1 MFYGVKGSMGIRKSY
16 QMKFLILSFLI
27 IYCTPLFSQT
37 IEILTSGKKTSI
49 RGLSAV
55 NDKVIWV
62 SGSDG
67 TVGLTLDGG
76 AKWKWIHVAT
86 FDTTD
91 FRDIEAFSATTAVI
105 MGIGEPAYIL
115 KTVDAGETWEVVY
128 ENQTQG
134 IFLDAMD
141 FWDERRGIV
150 IGDPI
155 DNKFF
160 VATTS
165 DGGQTWRELPA
176 EYFPVADSGEACFAS
191 SGTNIR
197 ALAKGDACFVTGG
210 SRSRLFIS
218 DQRIDLPHIQGTRST
233 GANSVAVKS
242 GKIFMVVGGDFS
254 KPDSTE
260 KNCFITND
268 GGKKWIAPK
277 VSPHGYRSCV
287 EYLGGNNWI
296 SCGLNGVD
304 YSVNNGKTWNLISG
318 ESFHVCRKARDGKS
332 VFLAGADGKI
342 GQLIIKKAG
351 K

>member
-1 MFYGVKGSMGIRKSY
+1 MR
-16 QMKFLILSFLI
+16 FLIFLLLTS
-27 IYCTPLFSQT
+27 YFNFSFSQT
-37 IEILTSGKKTSI
+37 VEILTSGKKTSL

-62 SGSDG
+62 SGSGG

-76 AKWKWIHVAT
+76 VKWKWIHVAT

-105 MGIGEPAYIL
+105 MSIGEPAYIL

-128 ENQTQG
+128 ENITKG
-134 IFLDAMD
+134 IFLDAME
-141 FWDERRGIV
+141 FWNERRGIV

-160 VATTS
+160 IATTS
-165 DGGQTWRELPA
+165 DGGQTWRELSS

-191 SGTNIR
+191 SGTTIR

-210 SRSRLFIS
+210 SRSRLFIN
-218 DQRIDLPHIQGTRST
+218 DQRIDLPIIQGKRTT

-242 GKIFMVVGGDFS
+242 SKIFMVVGGDFS

-260 KNCFITND
+260 KNCFITTD

-304 YSVNNGKTWNLISG
+304 YSVNNGKTWDLISG
-318 ESFHVCRKARDGKS
+318 ESFHVSRKAKDGKS
-332 VFLAGADGKI
+332 VFLAGVNGKV